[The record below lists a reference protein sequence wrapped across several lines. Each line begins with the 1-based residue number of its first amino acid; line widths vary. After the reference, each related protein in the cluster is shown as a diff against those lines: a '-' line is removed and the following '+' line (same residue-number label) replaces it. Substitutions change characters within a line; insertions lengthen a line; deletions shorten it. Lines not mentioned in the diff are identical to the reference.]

1 LENLVTTHISAQDS
15 ALPVPSSAGLLVDI
29 GPTACNYKSGFT
41 DECVVIP
48 AIFDDL
54 TTLSDST
61 RSRMLVLLE
70 RHELTVT
77 ELCGVLQLPQSTVSR
92 HLKTLAD
99 ASWVVSRRDGTS
111 RYYTLSVDDRDAPTR
126 RLWSLLREQ
135 VAATAG
141 ADQDARRLKGVLA
154 RRQSKSQE
162 FFESTAGQWDKLRE
176 ELFGA
181 ASHLQALP
189 ALLDERWTIGD
200 LGCGTGQ
207 VASALAPFVARVI
220 AVDRSGEMLQA
231 ARRRLRDLPTVEV
244 KRGELE
250 ALPIADAELD
260 AATLL
265 LVLHHLPDP
274 AAALAEASRVLKP
287 DGRLVI
293 LDMLPHDREEY
304 RQQMGHVWLGF
315 GDDQLRRLLASSGF
329 ERVRIVPLPA
339 HAAAK
344 GPALFVA
351 TATRERPKTRPETK
365 D

>member
-1 LENLVTTHISAQDS
+1 MPPVTT
-15 ALPVPSSAGLLVDI
+15 
-29 GPTACNYKSGFT
+29 
-41 DECVVIP
+41 

-54 TTLSDST
+54 TTLADST
-61 RSRMLVLLE
+61 RSRMLLLLE
-70 RHELTVT
+70 RHELTVS
-77 ELCGVLQLPQSTVSR
+77 ELCTVLQLPQSTVSR
-92 HLKTLAD
+92 HLKTLSD

-111 RYYTLSVDDRDAPTR
+111 RYYTLSLDERGGPAR
-126 RLWSLLREQ
+126 RLWALLRDQ
-135 VAATAG
+135 VGATAG
-141 ADQDARRLKGVLA
+141 ADQDARRLKNVLA

-162 FFESTAGQWDKLRE
+162 FFETTAGQWDKLRAD
-176 ELFGA
+176 LFGT

-189 ALLDERWTIGD
+189 ALLDERWIVGD

-207 VASALAPFVARVI
+207 VACALAPFVARVI

-231 ARRRLRDLPTVEV
+231 ARRRVRDLPSVEI

-250 ALPIADAELD
+250 ALPIPDAELD

-274 AAALAEASRVLKP
+274 AAALAEAARVLKSG
-287 DGRLVI
+287 GRLVMA
-293 LDMLPHDREEY
+293 DMLPHDREEY

-315 GDDQLRRLLASSGF
+315 SDEQVHRLLAAAGF
-329 ERVRIVPLPA
+329 ERVRIVALPVD
-339 HAAAK
+339 AAAK

-351 TATRERPKTRPETK
+351 SGIKGGVS